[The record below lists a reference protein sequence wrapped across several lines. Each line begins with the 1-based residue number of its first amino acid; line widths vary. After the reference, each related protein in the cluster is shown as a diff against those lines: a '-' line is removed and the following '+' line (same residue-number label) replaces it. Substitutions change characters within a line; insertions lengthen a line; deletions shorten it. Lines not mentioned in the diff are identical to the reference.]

1 MPERNFP
8 DKLLEKIKSAPT
20 DPGCYIYRNSA
31 GKIIY
36 IGKAKNIRNRVKS
49 YFVNGYKEPKTAAL
63 VSHIIDVEFILTNSE
78 IEALILE
85 NTLIK
90 KHHPKYNIFFRDDKT
105 YPYVRITN
113 EPFPQVFL
121 TRTVIHDGSK
131 YLGPYTDSRLVRETL
146 EIIKNIFPVRSCR
159 HKLNE
164 KTIAGGQIKVCL
176 DYHIKRCEGPCQ
188 NLVSES
194 EYNRMIGQVNAFLN
208 GRREEVMAY
217 FQEKMNRASANMQF
231 EDAALYRDKI
241 NILKNYSNRQAVE
254 VNDCVDRDLV
264 AIIKEAENCC
274 AVIFRVRAGKLIGR
288 DSFFLTGGENWEYP
302 DIMRDLIQRYYLN
315 VEEIPAEILV
325 NHLPEEQE
333 FLEKWLSERKGSKV
347 AIVQPQ
353 RGDKAH
359 LMKMALRNAELQI
372 GELLLK
378 QSRKSDYVPKSL
390 ISLQTELG
398 LKVLPRRIEAFDIS
412 NIRGKFAVGS
422 MITFI
427 NATAKKNEYRRF
439 KIKTVTGSNDFAML
453 AEVVRRRYS
462 RQILEQKPLPDLIL
476 IDGGKGQLT
485 AASGVMQELNLT
497 GIPLIGLAKRLEEI
511 FVPQSDEPIL
521 LPKNSVVLQLLQ
533 RVRDEAHRFAITY
546 HRKIRGK
553 GAISTRL
560 DSIPGLSTTVKKAL
574 LMHFKTIANIKAA
587 KTEDLTKVKG
597 VGSKLAQKIKLYL

>member
-194 EYNRMIGQVNAFLN
+194 EYNRMIEQVNAFLN

-274 AVIFRVRAGKLIGR
+274 AVIFRVRTGKLIGR
-288 DSFFLTGGENWEYP
+288 DSFFLTGGENWDYP
-302 DIMRDLIQRYYLN
+302 DVMRDLIQRYYLN

-347 AIVQPQ
+347 AIAQPQ

-427 NATAKKNEYRRF
+427 NATAKNSEYRRF
-439 KIKTVTGSNDFAML
+439 KIKTVTGSNDFAMM

-462 RQILEQKPLPDLIL
+462 RQVLEQKPLPDLIL

-485 AASGVMQELNLT
+485 AASGVMQELNLSE
-497 GIPLIGLAKRLEEI
+497 IPLIGLAKRLEEI

-521 LPKNSVVLQLLQ
+521 LPKNSVALQLLQ

-560 DSIPGLSTTVKKAL
+560 DSIPGVSLTVKKAL